1 MRKLKRYYMSRFTRR
16 QRKRLKRIFRNAAL
30 RGSVLGALLMMV
42 IPAQVMGGT
51 KSAVVMCSSERTTV
65 SRIMTDIIISFG
77 RIRGNRT
84 VSE

>member
-42 IPAQVMGGT
+42 IPAQVMGGIAR
-51 KSAVVMCSSERTTV
+51 SDLSDAVHRSELLYPV
-65 SRIMTDIIISFG
+65 L
-77 RIRGNRT
+77 
-84 VSE
+84 

>member
-51 KSAVVMCSSERTTV
+51 KSAVVMCGHVFARSDLSDAVHRRELLYPV
-65 SRIMTDIIISFG
+65 L
-77 RIRGNRT
+77 
-84 VSE
+84 